1 MTNKKRV
8 SELEQYVQYLQDAQ
22 IAVEEIRDR
31 LIDDQL
37 KGFALIDDN
46 GNDVLPDRVRAVDET
61 VTNHQKRLFFLRRV
75 LNRAKVIDADSHP
88 LRKKNGSYLKPS

>member
-1 MTNKKRV
+1 MTNKNRV

-37 KGFALIDDN
+37 NGFTLLDDN
-46 GNDVLPDRVRAVDET
+46 GNDVLPDRVRAVDKT
-61 VTNHQKRLFFLRRV
+61 VAHHRKRLLHLRTV
-75 LNRAKVIDADSHP
+75 LNGTKAVDRSGRLLRAN
-88 LRKKNGSYLKPS
+88 NGSHSKSN

>member
-1 MTNKKRV
+1 MTTKNRV

-31 LIDDQL
+31 LFNDQL
-37 KGFALIDDN
+37 NGFALIDDN

-61 VTNHQKRLFFLRRV
+61 VAHNQKRLFYLRKV
-75 LNRAKVIDADSHP
+75 LNRAKVVEPNGHP
-88 LRKKNGSYLKPS
+88 LRKKNGSYVKPS

>member
-1 MTNKKRV
+1 MTNKNRV

-37 KGFALIDDN
+37 NGFTLLDDN
-46 GNDVLPDRVRAVDET
+46 GNDVLPDRVRAVDNA
-61 VTNHQKRLFFLRRV
+61 VIHHRKRLLHLRTV
-75 LNRAKVIDADSHP
+75 LKGIKAVDRSGRSLRAN
-88 LRKKNGSYLKPS
+88 NGSHSKSN

>member
-8 SELEQYVQYLQDAQ
+8 YELEQYVQYLQDAQ

-37 KGFALIDDN
+37 NGFALIDDN
-46 GNDVLPDRVRAVDET
+46 GNDVLPDRVRAVDKT
-61 VTNHQKRLFFLRRV
+61 VAFNQKRLFFMRKV
-75 LNRAKVIDADSHP
+75 LNRAKVVETNGHP
-88 LRKKNGSYLKPS
+88 LRKKNGNYIKPS